1 MRKLKTEKQFRE
13 KKKKKKELIESLREN
28 GMKEADIQSY
38 MQMMEMSQMIEIAA
52 NDVVAKKNMLKPKEE
67 ETETKEDT
75 TEEKEVDT
83 NVQG

>member
-1 MRKLKTEKQFRE
+1 MRKLKTEKRFRE
-13 KKKKKKELIESLREN
+13 QRKKQKELIENLREN

-52 NDVVAKKNMLKPKEE
+52 NDVVAKKNMSTPKTE
-67 ETETKEDT
+67 ETT
-75 TEEKEVDT
+75 TEEKEVDN

>member
-1 MRKLKTEKQFRE
+1 MRKLKTEKRFRE
-13 KKKKKKELIESLREN
+13 QRKKQKELIENLREN

-52 NDVVAKKNMLKPKEE
+52 NDVVAKKNMSIPKTEE
-67 ETETKEDT
+67 NT
-75 TEEKEVDT
+75 TEEKEVDS

>member
-1 MRKLKTEKQFRE
+1 MRKLKTEKRFRE
-13 KKKKKKELIESLREN
+13 QRKKQKELIENLREN

-52 NDVVAKKNMLKPKEE
+52 NDVVAKKNMSIPKTE
-67 ETETKEDT
+67 ETT
-75 TEEKEVDT
+75 TEEKEVDN